1 MAGMGV
7 SMLLSLSAVIAA
19 FVYGRKRFHAPVS
32 SFFVGVG
39 VFILFALVLESLLH
53 NLIILTPVGQKIF
66 GDMWLYALY
75 GGAAAALFEETGR
88 IFAAKTFLR
97 RRNDSANA
105 YMYGTGHGGVEEI
118 FRRMT
123 FNVLSANCDDHV
135 KNFSFIMDRQGR
147 WSLSPAYDLT
157 FAYNPNNRWLRE
169 HQMTVNG
176 KSRGITDEDLIE
188 SGRSMGLGTRFC
200 RETIRDVRGVVSE
213 WRLFAGRCG
222 IESSTVDA
230 IGSVID
236 RSGPL
241 MRAM

>member
-1 MAGMGV
+1 
-7 SMLLSLSAVIAA
+7 
-19 FVYGRKRFHAPVS
+19 
-32 SFFVGVG
+32 
-39 VFILFALVLESLLH
+39 
-53 NLIILTPVGQKIF
+53 
-66 GDMWLYALY
+66 
-75 GGAAAALFEETGR
+75 
-88 IFAAKTFLR
+88 
-97 RRNDSANA
+97 
-105 YMYGTGHGGVEEI
+105 
-118 FRRMT
+118 
-123 FNVLSANCDDHV
+123 
-135 KNFSFIMDRQGR
+135 MDRQGR

-213 WRLFAGRCG
+213 WRFFAGRCG

-230 IGSVID
+230 IGTVID
-236 RSGPL
+236 RSGPQ